1 MKLSENAK
9 EWIKDLGVA
18 VICAVVLL
26 QFIQPTIVREH
37 SMENTL
43 IENDYL
49 FVSKQTYK
57 LFGKE
62 PATGDIIVFKSD
74 LTTAT
79 GQNKLLIKRVIA
91 VGGDTIAIHGGV
103 VYLNGEALDETYT
116 KDGYT
121 NTEMDEIYVPAGCI
135 FAMGDNRQNSADSR
149 DSRIGCVDEDLVVG
163 KAVVRLFPFSKFGG
177 LY

>member
-49 FVSKQTYK
+49 FVSKQAYK

-62 PATGDIIVFKSD
+62 PATGDIIVFKSE
-74 LTTAT
+74 LTTAS
-79 GQNKLLIKRVIA
+79 GQSKLLIKRVIA
-91 VGGDTIAIHGGV
+91 VGGDTIAIHDGT
-103 VYLNGEALDETYT
+103 VYLNGVAMDEPYT

-121 NTEMDEIYVPAGCI
+121 NTELDETFVPDGYV

-149 DSRIGCVDEDLVVG
+149 DSRIGCVDESLIMG
-163 KAVVRLFPFSKFGG
+163 KAVLRLFPFNKFGG

>member
-9 EWIKDLGVA
+9 EWIKDLGIA
-18 VICAVVLL
+18 VVCAVVLL

-43 IENDYL
+43 VENDYL
-49 FVSKQTYK
+49 FVSKQAYK
-57 LFGKE
+57 LFGND
-62 PATGDIIVFKSD
+62 PATGDIIVFKSE

-103 VYLNGEALDETYT
+103 VYLNGEALDEEYT

-121 NTEMDEIYVPAGCI
+121 NTEMDEITVPEGYV
-135 FAMGDNRQNSADSR
+135 FAMCDNRQNSADSL
-149 DSRIGCVDEDLVVG
+149 DSRIGCVEEGLILG
-163 KAVVRLFPFSKFGG
+163 KAVVRLFPFNKFGG

>member
-1 MKLSENAK
+1 MKISENTK
-9 EWIKDLGVA
+9 EWFKDIGVA

-49 FVSKQTYK
+49 FVSKQAYK
-57 LFGKE
+57 LFGNAPKS
-62 PATGDIIVFKSD
+62 GDIVVFKSD
-74 LTTAT
+74 LTTAS
-79 GQNKLLIKRVIA
+79 GKNKLLIKRVIA
-91 VGGDTIAIHGGV
+91 VGGDTIAIHNGV
-103 VYLNGEALDETYT
+103 VYVNGAALDEPYT

-121 NTEMDEIYVPAGCI
+121 NTEMDDMVIPEGYI

-149 DSRIGCVDEDLVVG
+149 DSRIGCVDEKLLVG
-163 KAVVRLFPFSKFGG
+163 KAVLRLFPFSKFGG
-177 LY
+177 L

>member
-9 EWIKDLGVA
+9 EWIKDLGIA
-18 VICAVVLL
+18 VVCAVVLL

-43 IENDYL
+43 VENDYL
-49 FVSKQTYK
+49 FVSKQAYK
-57 LFGKE
+57 LFGND
-62 PATGDIIVFKSD
+62 PATGDIIVFKSE

-103 VYLNGEALDETYT
+103 VYLNGEALDEEYT

-121 NTEMDEIYVPAGCI
+121 NTEMDEITVPEGYV

-149 DSRIGCVDEDLVVG
+149 DSRIGCVEEGLILG
-163 KAVVRLFPFSKFGG
+163 KAVVRLFPFNKFGG

>member
-9 EWIKDLGVA
+9 EWIKDLGIA
-18 VICAVVLL
+18 VVCAVVLL

-43 IENDYL
+43 VENDYL
-49 FVSKQTYK
+49 FVSKQAYK
-57 LFGKE
+57 LFGND
-62 PATGDIIVFKSD
+62 PATGDIIVFKSE

-103 VYLNGEALDETYT
+103 VYHNGEALDEEYT

-121 NTEMDEIYVPAGCI
+121 NTEMDEITVPEGYV

-149 DSRIGCVDEDLVVG
+149 DSRIGCVEEGLILG
-163 KAVVRLFPFSKFGG
+163 KAVVRLFPFNKFGG